1 MGWSWEGRAPTD
13 FLPVD
18 SLSRIISLVNEVPVE
33 GQVLMDRVL
42 WLTPQAPDPEH
53 QRPEEDFSKHLV
65 PLKIAG
71 WDLHPERARAEGLHS
86 SSLRLKQRTDLNV
99 SGAAFKEIGI
109 RKRNEECEAIRLV
122 VSLMLLHLIFANL
135 IFTHASLTKIML
147 QGTASV
153 LLIINN
159 QPKIHGMYSR
169 GLQLGSYITS

>member
-1 MGWSWEGRAPTD
+1 M
-13 FLPVD
+13 
-18 SLSRIISLVNEVPVE
+18 
-33 GQVLMDRVL
+33 
-42 WLTPQAPDPEH
+42 
-53 QRPEEDFSKHLV
+53 
-65 PLKIAG
+65 
-71 WDLHPERARAEGLHS
+71 HS
-86 SSLRLKQRTDLNV
+86 SSLRLKQCTDLNV

>member
-1 MGWSWEGRAPTD
+1 MEMREESSYCFSPCGLRAESAPGGG
-13 FLPVD
+13 LGP
-18 SLSRIISLVNEVPVE
+18 EPA
-33 GQVLMDRVL
+33 LMDRVL

-53 QRPEEDFSKHLV
+53 QRPEEDSSKHLL
-65 PLKIAG
+65 PLKISG
-71 WDLHPERARAEGLHS
+71 WDLHPERARAQGLHS
-86 SSLRLKQRTDLNV
+86 SSLRLKQHTDLNV
-99 SGAAFKEIGI
+99 SGATFKEIGI
-109 RKRNEECEAIRLV
+109 RVRNEECEVIHLV

-147 QGTASV
+147 QEAASV